1 MGYCRELSIGY
12 QQNSRGSS
20 AHKMQRRQQ
29 KIRKEQ
35 WFQVEFAICYNRNP
49 EHSAHRVILHK
60 KWGRAVSVLL
70 TESQLSVN
78 AVARMYRRN
87 RVSRRRSLSWWRTWR
102 ITFSLALASHS
113 LSKVRFSHLW
123 VLLVTHPCHRSK
135 SNHEQA
141 AQARLLMTFSRQIE
155 IVIPVLSIKNFP
167 GNFLVIIRDVL

>member
-35 WFQVEFAICYNRNP
+35 WFQVEFAICCNRNP

-70 TESQLSVN
+70 TESQLSVKRSGMN
-78 AVARMYRRN
+78 VQKKPSIKKAISFLVAYLKN
-87 RVSRRRSLSWWRTWR
+87 NVFTGTGF
-102 ITFSLALASHS
+102 TFSFEGSIFTFVGIACDSPLPSFEEQPWAGSSTSLADDIFKTNRNCDPCPIYQEFSGK
-113 LSKVRFSHLW
+113 LS
-123 VLLVTHPCHRSK
+123 C
-135 SNHEQA
+135 
-141 AQARLLMTFSRQIE
+141 
-155 IVIPVLSIKNFP
+155 
-167 GNFLVIIRDVL
+167 DY